1 MRFSKFRFEAV
12 AVLAT
17 ALLAACGG
25 GGGGGSSGS
34 SGSSATNN
42 SSNGSGN
49 TAQATTTTTTTSQ
62 SNSTTNSA
70 LLITPASNLTA
81 LPSASGNAS
90 TDGTAYINAMRQ
102 NVGLAALPSNSGLV
116 TASSDHA
123 TYLVDNQA
131 YGHTETAGKTGF
143 TGADPQTRISAEGSF
158 QMMGEVVVAGQPA
171 AFSDSL
177 SPVETLFDAPFHRI
191 VMLDDFTSM
200 GVGYMANASWEAF
213 NIDFG
218 STSADTLSATAL
230 VAYPYAG
237 EQGVPTSWF
246 ANEDPNPFASATQY
260 EMTTVGY
267 PVTIQSAFGSTLSSM
282 SFTITA
288 TNGTSIPCLAQTPQ
302 TTPSELSNAAL
313 CVPYSPLAASTTY
326 TVRVT
331 GTLTDASNQTHPI
344 NVGWTFTTAASGVS
358 HNAVQDG
365 LTNRPLPKF

>member
-12 AVLAT
+12 AVFAT

-25 GGGGGSSGS
+25 GGGSSSGS
-34 SGSSATNN
+34 SGSAATSN
-42 SSNGSGN
+42 SSNGSSN
-49 TAQATTTTTTTSQ
+49 SAQAANTTTTST
-62 SNSTTNSA
+62 SNLTANSA
-70 LLITPASNLTA
+70 ILITPASNLTA

-90 TDGTAYINAMRQ
+90 ADGTAYINAMRK
-102 NVGLAALPSNSGLV
+102 NVGLAALPSNAGLA

-131 YGHTETAGKTGF
+131 YGHTETAGNTGF
-143 TGADPQTRISAEGSF
+143 TGADPQTRISAEGNF
-158 QMMGEVVVAGQPA
+158 TMMGEVVVAGQPA
-171 AFSDSL
+171 AFSDSV

-200 GVGYMANASWEAF
+200 GVGYMANSNWEAF

-218 STSADTLSATAL
+218 STSADTLAATSL
-230 VAYPYAG
+230 VAYPYPG

-267 PVTIQSAFGSTLSSM
+267 PVTIQSAFGSTLSNL

-288 TNGTSIPCLAQTPQ
+288 TNGTNIPCLAQTPQ

-313 CVPYSPLAASTTY
+313 CAPYSPLAASTTY

-331 GTLTDASNQTHPI
+331 GTLTDASSQTHAI

-358 HNAVQDG
+358 HNATQG

>member
-12 AVLAT
+12 ALFAT

-25 GGGGGSSGS
+25 GGGGSDGSSSASSNSSSGS
-34 SGSSATNN
+34 NAT
-42 SSNGSGN
+42 
-49 TAQATTTTTTTSQ
+49 TATTTTTNTTTTTS
-62 SNSTTNSA
+62 TNSA
-70 LLITPASNLTA
+70 ILITPASQLTSM
-81 LPSASGNAS
+81 PTASGNAS
-90 TDGTAYINAMRQ
+90 ADGTAYINAMRK
-102 NVGLAALPSNSGLV
+102 NVGLSALPSNAGLA

-131 YGHTETAGKTGF
+131 YGHTETAGNPGF
-143 TGADPQTRISAEGSF
+143 TGADPQTRIEAEGSF
-158 QMMGEVVVAGQPA
+158 TMMGEVVVAGQPA
-171 AFSDSL
+171 AFSDSV

-200 GVGYMANASWEAF
+200 GVGYMANANWEAF

-218 STSADTLSATAL
+218 STTADTTLSSKSL
-230 VAYPYAG
+230 VAYPFPG

-288 TNGTSIPCLAQTPQ
+288 TNGTNIPCLAQTPQ
-302 TTPSELSNAAL
+302 TTPNELSNAAL
-313 CVPYSPLAASTTY
+313 CAPYSPLAASTTY
-326 TVRVT
+326 TVHVT
-331 GTLTDASNQTHPI
+331 GTLTDSSSQTHPI
-344 NVGWTFTTAASGVS
+344 DVLWTFTTAASGVS
-358 HNAVQDG
+358 HNATQG
-365 LTNRPLPKF
+365 LTSRPLPKF

>member
-25 GGGGGSSGS
+25 GGGGSSDG
-34 SGSSATNN
+34 SGSSATGN
-42 SSNGSGN
+42 SSNGSSN
-49 TAQATTTTTTTSQ
+49 AAQAATTTTTTSQ
-62 SNSTTNSA
+62 SNASTNSA
-70 LLITPASNLTA
+70 ILITPASTLTA

-90 TDGTAYINAMRQ
+90 ADGTAYINAMRK
-102 NVGLAALPSNSGLV
+102 NVGLATLPSNAGLA
-116 TASSDHA
+116 TASGDHA

-131 YGHTETAGKTGF
+131 YGHTETAGNPGF
-143 TGADPQTRISAEGSF
+143 TGADPQTRIEAEGSF
-158 QMMGEVVVAGQPA
+158 TMMGEVVVAGQPA
-171 AFSDSL
+171 AFSDSV

-200 GVGYMANASWEAF
+200 GVGYMANSNWEAF

-218 STSADTLSATAL
+218 STSADTLSATSL
-230 VAYPYAG
+230 VAYPYPG

-267 PVTIQSAFGSTLSSM
+267 PVTIQSAFGSTLSNL
-282 SFTITA
+282 SFSITA
-288 TNGTSIPCLAQTPQ
+288 TNGTSVSCLAQTPQ

-313 CVPYSPLAASTTY
+313 CAPYSPLAASTTY
-326 TVRVT
+326 TVHVT
-331 GTLTDASNQTHPI
+331 GTLTDASSQTHPI
-344 NVGWTFTTAASGVS
+344 NVVWTFTTAASGVS
-358 HNAVQDG
+358 HNAEQG